1 MHSNLPFRDEAIESF
16 ILNPAS
22 FIYKN
27 KIGMKKIHLYVAL
40 LWAFVGLAGCRQS
53 AQNDTAGSG
62 VSEEAL
68 LTITR
73 QDVAIEETYSAAIRG
88 RQDIAIMPQVSG
100 TLTELRV
107 VEGERVK
114 KGQVLFVVD
123 QVPFR
128 AQVETSEA
136 NVKVAEAGVAT
147 ARLVYESKQQLFA
160 EEVISQ
166 FDLQTAENN
175 YLSAQAGLAQANA
188 ALVIARNNLNYTE
201 VKSPSDGVVGTL
213 PFRIGALVSP
223 QMPQPLTT
231 VSDNA
236 VMYVYFSMTENQ
248 WLSLVRRYG
257 SKEEA
262 LRQMPAVALLL
273 NDGSRYEREGR
284 IETVSGVID
293 PQTGTVSVRAAF
305 ANPDGL
311 LTAGGAGNV
320 VLSRTQANAIAIPR
334 TATFEIQ
341 DKVFVYRAVDGHAV
355 ATQVAVSR
363 LNGGKTYVVES
374 GLQEGDVIIT
384 EGVAMLKDGAEI

>member
-1 MHSNLPFRDEAIESF
+1 MGL

-27 KIGMKKIHLYVAL
+27 KIGMRKIHLYVAL
-40 LWAFVGLAGCRQS
+40 LGAFVGLSGCRQS

-136 NVKVAEAGVAT
+136 NVKVAEANVAT

-363 LNGGKTYVVES
+363 LNGGKTYMVES